1 MLGVKSG
8 QKSRECLLVSE
19 FGTVGS
25 RLSKQSNNIE
35 QDKYPKSTLS
45 IVYPLYISRSS
56 YQPQFFVIYV
66 SDEEIIERIKGK
78 FNCGGSNDNLD
89 DIPINSIQYSN
100 GL

>member
-1 MLGVKSG
+1 MLV
-8 QKSRECLLVSE
+8 CE

-25 RLSKQSNNIE
+25 LLSKRSNNIE

-45 IVYPLYISRSS
+45 IAYSLYISRSC
-56 YQPQFFVIYV
+56 YQPLFFVTYV

-78 FNCGGSNDNLD
+78 FNCSGDNDNLR
-89 DIPINSIQYSN
+89 DIPINIIEYSI